1 MTRLQKLFSSKKDL
15 LSIYYT
21 AGYPQL
27 NATRVVLDALQES
40 GVDFVEIG
48 MPFSDPLADGPV
60 IQQSGTQ
67 ALQNGMGLEVLLQQ
81 LADMRPGI
89 TMPVVLMGYLNPVL
103 KFGMERFLERCAQV
117 GVDGLILPDL
127 PLENYLEEYRPLFER
142 YGISNIFLITPQ
154 TPEERVRK
162 LDAHSN
168 SFLYMVS
175 SAAVTGAKKGLS
187 DFQLD
192 YFRRIKAMQLQHPAV
207 VGFGISD
214 NESYKTVCQYAQGAI
229 IGSAF
234 VKLLGQAKDLKGEI
248 HRFISEVKN
257 GK

>member
-1 MTRLQKLFSSKKDL
+1 
-15 LSIYYT
+15 
-21 AGYPQL
+21 
-27 NATRVVLDALQES
+27 
-40 GVDFVEIG
+40 
-48 MPFSDPLADGPV
+48 
-60 IQQSGTQ
+60 
-67 ALQNGMGLEVLLQQ
+67 
-81 LADMRPGI
+81 
-89 TMPVVLMGYLNPVL
+89 
-103 KFGMERFLERCAQV
+103 
-117 GVDGLILPDL
+117 
-127 PLENYLEEYRPLFER
+127 
-142 YGISNIFLITPQ
+142 
-154 TPEERVRK
+154 VRK

-234 VKLLGQAKDLKGEI
+234 VKLLEQAKDLKGEI
-248 HRFISEVKN
+248 QRFISEVKN